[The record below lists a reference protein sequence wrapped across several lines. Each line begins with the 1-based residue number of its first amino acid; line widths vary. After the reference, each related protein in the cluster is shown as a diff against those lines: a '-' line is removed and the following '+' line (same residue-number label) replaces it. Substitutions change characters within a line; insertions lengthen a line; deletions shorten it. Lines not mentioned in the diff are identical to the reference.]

1 MTDVRTKIGASL
13 PCREVIVDVGG
24 AYGFLYLPESP
35 ARNPAPWVWYAPA
48 FITGNPA
55 QENRWLMRR
64 WLEAG
69 IAVGGVEVGESYGN
83 PAGRAIFQRFHEK
96 VTAEY
101 GLASKAVLHPQSRG
115 GLMLYNWAVEHPGS
129 VAAVVGIYTVCDLRS
144 YPGIDKAAPAY
155 QMTCEQ
161 LTAELPRH
169 NPVDRLA
176 PLAAQSV
183 PILHIHGDS
192 DTVVPLEQNAGE
204 LVRRYR
210 ELGGQTELIVVPGK
224 GHEAVPEFFERH
236 ELADFAIRY
245 A

>member
-1 MTDVRTKIGASL
+1 MTALRTKIGAEL
-13 PCREVIVDVGG
+13 PCREVIVDAEG
-24 AYGFLYLPESP
+24 APGFLFLPETP
-35 ARNPAPWVWYAPA
+35 AATPIPWAWYAPT
-48 FITGNPA
+48 FISGNPA
-55 QENRWLMRR
+55 QENCWLMRR

-69 IAVGGVEVGESYGN
+69 IAIGGVEVGESYGN
-83 PAGRAIFQRFHEK
+83 PAGRAIFQRFHER
-96 VTAEY
+96 VTAQH
-101 GLASKAVLHPQSRG
+101 GLSPKPVLHPQSRG
-115 GLMLYNWAVEHPGS
+115 GLMLYNWAAEHPGS

-144 YPGIDKAAPAY
+144 YPGVDKAAPAY
-155 QMTCEQ
+155 SMTCEQ
-161 LTAELPRH
+161 LTAQLPHH

-176 PLAAQSV
+176 PLASQSV

-210 ELGGQTELIVVPGK
+210 DFGGDAELIIVPGK

-236 ELADFAIRY
+236 ELANFAIRH